1 MALRAAVAAL
11 DPTRHQVIYIANPA
25 FGTRGL
31 YVTIVR
37 ALGAQPRYL
46 KAELMAQASDLLAA
60 ETAERHRRVVVICDE
75 SHLLQPDQLEELRLL
90 TNSEMDSAS
99 PFAAI
104 LAGQPTLNR
113 QLRMGMFAALD
124 QRITVRYQMKGMTPD
139 ETAGYIRHHLE
150 QAGRTAELFTDEAVA
165 QIHQA
170 ARGKPRTV
178 NNICTAALIATAG
191 AGKNLA
197 GHASARAAIAEVT
210 ATD

>member
-1 MALRAAVAAL
+1 MSSPGYTYRAGQHPAKMLQSVACLVGAGKTVAVRAAVAAL

-90 TNSEMDSAS
+90 TLCRDRDY
-99 PFAAI
+99 
-104 LAGQPTLNR
+104 AGP
-113 QLRMGMFAALD
+113 A
-124 QRITVRYQMKGMTPD
+124 
-139 ETAGYIRHHLE
+139 
-150 QAGRTAELFTDEAVA
+150 
-165 QIHQA
+165 
-170 ARGKPRTV
+170 
-178 NNICTAALIATAG
+178 
-191 AGKNLA
+191 
-197 GHASARAAIAEVT
+197 
-210 ATD
+210 